1 MPQSKPDDL
10 SFLDELAGDG
20 LSAVDELAGPAT
32 PQPKP
37 QPKGGFIRGAVDE
50 AYNTLAPVDAE
61 GNFSFDKLA
70 TDVASLHPLVGGLRL
85 LMNAK
90 PIAEHLYETSG
101 KAFSGDQ
108 YAQGQ
113 LTADAVMAALGYTGA
128 KKFKNAYGLSG
139 KGMFKGKPAPPTTMA
154 DLDVPAVMKQ
164 VGPPPVPTVKLPQT
178 NIQANWEGATPAHV
192 SPSPSQ
198 LSMTLPT
205 PRTAAQTIS
214 VSVPDEVM
222 SRVNA
227 KAAKAA
233 EAPKATAKDIP
244 SAPLP
249 DAPKASA
256 TKPPITWDDI
266 VDPAELPEPPA
277 PKPAAPTPMV
287 IDPKLEALGVKLGT
301 VKPRAESIPGQLEA
315 LKTALAKDPKLLAS
329 TVKRVEEALAKGDD
343 AGAQQVLMLAK
354 SYADETVRPQAA
366 VPPQPKPAP
375 KAKSKGKAKSAPPEA
390 KPALERAAEIDT
402 QVKAPAASPEVDALR
417 KRTMDVVKRA
427 ADNPVAKRAGVG
439 AKLVKLL
446 TDQDYEGL
454 VAALN
459 NAETILK

>member
-20 LSAVDELAGPAT
+20 LSAVDELAGPAA

-37 QPKGGFIRGAVDE
+37 QPKGGFIRGAFDE

-61 GNFSFDKLA
+61 GNFSFDKLV
-70 TDVASLHPLVGGLRL
+70 TDVASMHPFVGGLRL
-85 LMNAK
+85 LMNAQ

-113 LTADAVMAALGYTGA
+113 LTADAVMAALGYKGT

-139 KGMFKGKPAPPTTMA
+139 KGMFKGRPAPPTTMA

-214 VSVPDEVM
+214 VNVPDEVM
-222 SRVNA
+222 SRINA
-227 KAAKAA
+227 KAEKAAKAA
-233 EAPKATAKDIP
+233 DVP

-249 DAPKASA
+249 ATPKGTAP
-256 TKPPITWDDI
+256 TKPAITWDDI

-277 PKPAAPTPMV
+277 PKPAAPAPMV

-366 VPPQPKPAP
+366 VPPQPTPAT
-375 KAKSKGKAKSAPPEA
+375 ARSKGKAKSAPPEA

-439 AKLVKLL
+439 TKLVKLL